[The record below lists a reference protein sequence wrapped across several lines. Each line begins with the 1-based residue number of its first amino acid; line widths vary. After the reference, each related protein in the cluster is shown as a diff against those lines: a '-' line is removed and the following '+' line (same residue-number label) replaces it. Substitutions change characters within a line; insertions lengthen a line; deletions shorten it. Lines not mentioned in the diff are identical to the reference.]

1 MLKQRAIEISQSPV
15 MANVTYND
23 TRVYIQAV
31 SNQHDTARIYPLD
44 DPQDEKDVD
53 LSSLIEH

>member
-1 MLKQRAIEISQSPV
+1 MIKQRAIEISESPI

-23 TRVYIQAV
+23 IPVYIQKV
-31 SNQHDTARIYPLD
+31 SDQNETARIFPLD
-44 DPQDEKDVD
+44 DPQDEKEVN